1 MTTNEAALVEELAR
15 LNRTIKSHAKAI
27 ARMTK
32 VIDAHFA
39 HPEPLTI
46 DVGVDVPL
54 TLSGG
59 VPDPAREKQLTAPEI
74 KLLSFGV
81 RVTDSEGRTW
91 ARSYLDQWLLLD
103 APGSADSATLEVFYG
118 PITLAAK

>member
-39 HPEPLTI
+39 QPEPLTI
-46 DVGVDVPL
+46 DVGVTIP
-54 TLSGG
+54 
-59 VPDPAREKQLTAPEI
+59 PAAKPPEAAHLTAPEI
-74 KLLSFGV
+74 KLLRFGA
-81 RVTDSEGRTW
+81 RVVDGEGRTW
-91 ARSYLDQWLLLD
+91 ARGYIDNWLLIG
-103 APGSADSATLEVFYG
+103 APDVSDSATLEVFHG
-118 PITLAAK
+118 PITLATS